1 MHKGVI
7 DLALLIIVIAFN
19 IFKTQIIII
28 YVLIRYSQIGYAV
41 VLLIC
46 TSLSGGHQLPYK
58 AHLRT
63 WCNYK
68 TPHECCFKAEFTT
81 QVTSPIWS
89 FLKGR

>member
-1 MHKGVI
+1 MHKGVM

-28 YVLIRYSQIGYAV
+28 YALIGYSQIGYAV

-46 TSLSGGHQLPYK
+46 TSFRGGHQLPYK
-58 AHLRT
+58 AHLHT
-63 WCNYK
+63 LCNYK
-68 TPHECCFKAEFTT
+68 MPHECCFNAEFVTR
-81 QVTSPIWS
+81 VTSPIQS